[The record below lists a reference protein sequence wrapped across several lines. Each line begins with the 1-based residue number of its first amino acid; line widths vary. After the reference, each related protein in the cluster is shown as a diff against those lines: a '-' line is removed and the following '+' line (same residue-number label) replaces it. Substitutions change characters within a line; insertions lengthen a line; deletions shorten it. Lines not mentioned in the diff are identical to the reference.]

1 MKIRVINA
9 IMLLLLLLVVLPVV
23 LSSDFDSEIS
33 ILVERTNELYS
44 KGLNVTIILE
54 KLNYAITL
62 YEEGSVEE
70 ASVLLREVE
79 SFIEDMSIT
88 ASNVYLVNMVKKVV
102 TIIVL
107 AAIPV
112 IVYFLLPRLYL
123 YVWYKTR
130 RKWIVAR

>member
-9 IMLLLLLLVVLPVV
+9 IMLLFLLLVVLPVV
-23 LSSDFDSEIS
+23 LSSDFDSEIG
-33 ILVERTNELYS
+33 ILVERTSELYS

-54 KLNYAITL
+54 KLNHAIAL

-88 ASNVYLVNMVKKVV
+88 ASSVYLVNMVKKVV

>member
-1 MKIRVINA
+1 LKIRVINA

>member
-1 MKIRVINA
+1 
-9 IMLLLLLLVVLPVV
+9 MLLFLLLVVLPIV
-23 LSSDFDSEIS
+23 LRSDFDSEIG
-33 ILVERTNELYS
+33 ILVERTSELYS

-54 KLNYAITL
+54 KLNHAIAL

-88 ASNVYLVNMVKKVV
+88 ASSVYLVNMVKKVV

>member
-9 IMLLLLLLVVLPVV
+9 IMLLFLLLVVLPIV
-23 LSSDFDSEIS
+23 LSSDFDSEIG
-33 ILVERTNELYS
+33 ILVERTSELYS
-44 KGLNVTIILE
+44 KGLNVTVILE
-54 KLNYAITL
+54 KLNYAIAL

-88 ASNVYLVNMVKKVV
+88 ASSVYLVNMVKKVV